1 MNLEMLLDRILN
13 IFLTY
18 EPNTFF
24 EVVSLFSAYLKL
36 ILVFRVEYLDD
47 NKQTSWK
54 TVKESGRCLI

>member
-47 NKQTSWK
+47 NKQTS
-54 TVKESGRCLI
+54 